1 MQHVD
6 RVERAEAR
14 GAALAELAAFRG
26 AVFDCFGRR
35 ADGLFEVM
43 DALAGADRPLRS
55 VAQLTLEPTVQRGW
69 GSLYQALNHGTI
81 DVAMLSEVLAER
93 VCVLRPG
100 WPLMFAVD
108 ASIYPRPD
116 TRVVADVG
124 MQYAERGAGS
134 VGLVRPG
141 WSMQWVCQVGEVSS
155 CGARTSWAPPLDVRR
170 VATATMASD
179 VAALQVNDLYQR
191 LSAHLRQAGVLF
203 VFDAGYCVISLTQ
216 TLPEGA
222 QILGR
227 LRSNRVFYGRPE
239 PHQAGR
245 AGRRRLHGARF
256 ALREPDTWGPCDVEH
271 RYREP
276 DGTQV
281 YTRAWHG
288 RHPQNTSGGRT
299 RWTGVV
305 EGTLIRRESTRP
317 GRETRVWWLWWA
329 GPVDTFDLAVLAEAY
344 QHRFTIEHGFRFSKQ
359 DLFWTGHTPLD
370 PDQAER
376 WSWLV
381 ALAYTNLYLARPL
394 AADLRMDWE
403 RPCPADRLSPRRVR
417 RQFRR
422 LTANLPTC
430 ADSPKSSHP
439 GPGRPKGSKNVV
451 QRPLQPRIK
460 KRPPRR
466 KTRKHQPNPAAG

>member
-1 MQHVD
+1 VQHVD

-14 GAALAELAAFRG
+14 GAALAGLAAFRR

-55 VAQLTLEPTVQRGW
+55 VAQLTLEPTVRRGW
-69 GSLYQALNHGTI
+69 GSLYQALQHGTI
-81 DVAMLSEVLAER
+81 DVAMLGRVLAER
-93 VCVLRPG
+93 VGVLRAG

-116 TRVVADVG
+116 TRVVPDVG

-141 WSMQWVCQVGEVSS
+141 WSMQWLCQVGEVTDTGS
-155 CGARTSWAPPLDVRR
+155 RTSWAPPLDVRR
-170 VATATMASD
+170 VATNEMASD
-179 VAALQVNDLYQR
+179 VAAVQVAEVWQR
-191 LSAHLRQAGVLF
+191 LAAPARQSGVLF
-203 VFDAGYCVISLTQ
+203 LFDAGYCVISLTQ
-216 TLPEGA
+216 RLPEGA
-222 QILGR
+222 QLLGR
-227 LRSNRVFYGRPE
+227 LRSNRVFYRRPE
-239 PHQAGR
+239 AAPSGR
-245 AGRRRLHGARF
+245 VGRRRLHGERF
-256 ALREPDTWGPCDVEH
+256 ALRDAQTWGRPDAEH
-271 RYREP
+271 RHVEA
-276 DGTQV
+276 DGTTV
-281 YTRAWHG
+281 HTRAWHG
-288 RHPQNTSGGRT
+288 LHPQNTSGART

-317 GRETRVWWLWWA
+317 GRATRVWWLWWA
-329 GPVDTFDLAVLAEAY
+329 GPSEAFNLPVLAQAY
-344 QHRFTIEHGFRFSKQ
+344 EHRFTIEHGFRFGKQ

-394 AADLRMDWE
+394 AADLRMPWE
-403 RPCPADRLSPRRVR
+403 RPCPAERLSPRRVR

-422 LTANLPTC
+422 LAAELPACANP
-430 ADSPKSSHP
+430 PKTRHP
-439 GPGRPKGSKNVV
+439 GPGRPKGSKNITP
-451 QRPLQPRIK
+451 RPPQPRIK

-466 KTRKHQPNPAAG
+466 KARKPQPKPADG